1 MGWSI
6 QVSKEPAMSTLYG
19 ASKMKVQQYLSLRN
33 QFMNHVAACEHLSLD
48 PEVFAP
54 KPGEARKFVKGR

>member
-1 MGWSI
+1 M
-6 QVSKEPAMSTLYG
+6 PTLYG
-19 ASKMKVQQYLSLRN
+19 ATKMKVQQYLSLRN
-33 QFMNHVAACEHLSLD
+33 QFMSHVAACEHLALD